1 MLVEKTSD
9 ASPNLAQEIA
19 SRVQQQTGILPAHV
33 ELLAPG
39 TLPRT
44 SSGKLRRREALTQW
58 QAGQLSPP
66 KKVTAARLLVHAAN
80 GELLHARAA
89 LARRNNTRFFG

>member
-1 MLVEKTSD
+1 VFLLRR
-9 ASPNLAQEIA
+9 ASAA
-19 SRVQQQTGILPAHV
+19 R
-33 ELLAPG
+33 G

-58 QAGQLSPP
+58 QTGQLTRP

-80 GELLHARAA
+80 GEILHARAA
-89 LARRNNTRFFG
+89 LARRSKNNRFVGHNEKEH